1 MTPVAELNP
10 VIVSGVQVSRVSLH
24 NQDEIDRKDIRIGDT
39 IELQRAGDVIPQV
52 VSVDK
57 KKRNKNAKKF
67 LIPSICPCCKSKTY
81 KKNDEVAV
89 RCSSGTSLCK
99 AQQLG
104 SLEYFVSRNA
114 FNIEGLGGK
123 NLEKFWKE
131 GFIKYPYDIF
141 YLSKYKNK
149 IINKEGFGEK
159 SYFNLINSINSKK
172 KISLDKFIYSLGIP
186 QVGQR
191 TSKLLSKHFKNFNNW
206 FSNLEKLKLE
216 DNSAYNKLINI
227 DGIGS
232 DVVNDIKNFFNDEK
246 ISIVKKLSKA
256 LEKIEEYKISENIN
270 SKISEKIIVFTGTLD
285 QMSRSEAKSKAEE
298 LGAKVVS
305 AVTKNTDYVVAGT
318 DSGKKKRIAEE
329 LKIKILNENEWIKFI
344 SK

>member
-1 MTPVAELNP
+1 M
-10 VIVSGVQVSRVSLH
+10 
-24 NQDEIDRKDIRIGDT
+24 
-39 IELQRAGDVIPQV
+39 
-52 VSVDK
+52 
-57 KKRNKNAKKF
+57 
-67 LIPSICPCCKSKTY
+67 
-81 KKNDEVAV
+81 
-89 RCSSGTSLCK
+89 
-99 AQQLG
+99 
-104 SLEYFVSRNA
+104 
-114 FNIEGLGGK
+114 
-123 NLEKFWKE
+123 
-131 GFIKYPYDIF
+131 
-141 YLSKYKNK
+141 
-149 IINKEGFGEK
+149 
-159 SYFNLINSINSKK
+159 
-172 KISLDKFIYSLGIP
+172 
-186 QVGQR
+186 
-191 TSKLLSKHFKNFNNW
+191 
-206 FSNLEKLKLE
+206 EKLKLE

>member
-1 MTPVAELNP
+1 M
-10 VIVSGVQVSRVSLH
+10 
-24 NQDEIDRKDIRIGDT
+24 
-39 IELQRAGDVIPQV
+39 
-52 VSVDK
+52 
-57 KKRNKNAKKF
+57 
-67 LIPSICPCCKSKTY
+67 
-81 KKNDEVAV
+81 
-89 RCSSGTSLCK
+89 
-99 AQQLG
+99 
-104 SLEYFVSRNA
+104 
-114 FNIEGLGGK
+114 
-123 NLEKFWKE
+123 
-131 GFIKYPYDIF
+131 
-141 YLSKYKNK
+141 
-149 IINKEGFGEK
+149 
-159 SYFNLINSINSKK
+159 
-172 KISLDKFIYSLGIP
+172 
-186 QVGQR
+186 
-191 TSKLLSKHFKNFNNW
+191 
-206 FSNLEKLKLE
+206 EKLKLE

-256 LEKIEEYKISENIN
+256 LEKIEEYKISVNIN

>member
-1 MTPVAELNP
+1 M
-10 VIVSGVQVSRVSLH
+10 
-24 NQDEIDRKDIRIGDT
+24 
-39 IELQRAGDVIPQV
+39 
-52 VSVDK
+52 
-57 KKRNKNAKKF
+57 
-67 LIPSICPCCKSKTY
+67 
-81 KKNDEVAV
+81 
-89 RCSSGTSLCK
+89 
-99 AQQLG
+99 
-104 SLEYFVSRNA
+104 
-114 FNIEGLGGK
+114 
-123 NLEKFWKE
+123 
-131 GFIKYPYDIF
+131 
-141 YLSKYKNK
+141 
-149 IINKEGFGEK
+149 
-159 SYFNLINSINSKK
+159 
-172 KISLDKFIYSLGIP
+172 
-186 QVGQR
+186 
-191 TSKLLSKHFKNFNNW
+191 
-206 FSNLEKLKLE
+206 EKLKLE

-298 LGAKVVS
+298 FGAKVVS

>member
-1 MTPVAELNP
+1 M
-10 VIVSGVQVSRVSLH
+10 
-24 NQDEIDRKDIRIGDT
+24 
-39 IELQRAGDVIPQV
+39 
-52 VSVDK
+52 
-57 KKRNKNAKKF
+57 
-67 LIPSICPCCKSKTY
+67 
-81 KKNDEVAV
+81 
-89 RCSSGTSLCK
+89 
-99 AQQLG
+99 
-104 SLEYFVSRNA
+104 
-114 FNIEGLGGK
+114 
-123 NLEKFWKE
+123 
-131 GFIKYPYDIF
+131 
-141 YLSKYKNK
+141 
-149 IINKEGFGEK
+149 
-159 SYFNLINSINSKK
+159 
-172 KISLDKFIYSLGIP
+172 
-186 QVGQR
+186 
-191 TSKLLSKHFKNFNNW
+191 
-206 FSNLEKLKLE
+206 EKLKLE

-270 SKISEKIIVFTGTLD
+270 SKISEKIIVFTGSLD

>member
-1 MTPVAELNP
+1 M
-10 VIVSGVQVSRVSLH
+10 
-24 NQDEIDRKDIRIGDT
+24 
-39 IELQRAGDVIPQV
+39 
-52 VSVDK
+52 
-57 KKRNKNAKKF
+57 
-67 LIPSICPCCKSKTY
+67 
-81 KKNDEVAV
+81 
-89 RCSSGTSLCK
+89 
-99 AQQLG
+99 
-104 SLEYFVSRNA
+104 
-114 FNIEGLGGK
+114 
-123 NLEKFWKE
+123 
-131 GFIKYPYDIF
+131 
-141 YLSKYKNK
+141 
-149 IINKEGFGEK
+149 
-159 SYFNLINSINSKK
+159 
-172 KISLDKFIYSLGIP
+172 
-186 QVGQR
+186 
-191 TSKLLSKHFKNFNNW
+191 
-206 FSNLEKLKLE
+206 EKLKLE
-216 DNSAYNKLINI
+216 ENSAYDKLINI

-305 AVTKNTDYVVAGT
+305 AVTKNTDYVIAGT

>member
-1 MTPVAELNP
+1 M
-10 VIVSGVQVSRVSLH
+10 
-24 NQDEIDRKDIRIGDT
+24 D
-39 IELQRAGDVIPQV
+39 
-52 VSVDK
+52 
-57 KKRNKNAKKF
+57 
-67 LIPSICPCCKSKTY
+67 
-81 KKNDEVAV
+81 
-89 RCSSGTSLCK
+89 
-99 AQQLG
+99 
-104 SLEYFVSRNA
+104 
-114 FNIEGLGGK
+114 
-123 NLEKFWKE
+123 
-131 GFIKYPYDIF
+131 
-141 YLSKYKNK
+141 
-149 IINKEGFGEK
+149 
-159 SYFNLINSINSKK
+159 
-172 KISLDKFIYSLGIP
+172 
-186 QVGQR
+186 
-191 TSKLLSKHFKNFNNW
+191 
-206 FSNLEKLKLE
+206 KLKLQ

-256 LEKIEEYKISENIN
+256 LEKIEEYKISVNIN

>member
-1 MTPVAELNP
+1 M
-10 VIVSGVQVSRVSLH
+10 
-24 NQDEIDRKDIRIGDT
+24 
-39 IELQRAGDVIPQV
+39 
-52 VSVDK
+52 
-57 KKRNKNAKKF
+57 
-67 LIPSICPCCKSKTY
+67 
-81 KKNDEVAV
+81 
-89 RCSSGTSLCK
+89 
-99 AQQLG
+99 
-104 SLEYFVSRNA
+104 
-114 FNIEGLGGK
+114 
-123 NLEKFWKE
+123 
-131 GFIKYPYDIF
+131 
-141 YLSKYKNK
+141 
-149 IINKEGFGEK
+149 
-159 SYFNLINSINSKK
+159 
-172 KISLDKFIYSLGIP
+172 
-186 QVGQR
+186 
-191 TSKLLSKHFKNFNNW
+191 
-206 FSNLEKLKLE
+206 EKLKLE

-246 ISIVKKLSKA
+246 ILIVKKLSKA

-318 DSGKKKRIAEE
+318 DSGKKRRIAEE